1 MFDPIESTVRFGRG
15 IARMT
20 AGTLLGAATVASAL
34 LHSPPAVADAGGAAE
49 QPRGMLFGWPPTEP
63 APSTQ
68 PLGFRGPQT
77 AIVVLGYGLLPDGE
91 MRPELVSRLHA
102 GYAQALLAPLSP
114 IIVTGG
120 NPRNGVTEA
129 QAMADWLIGHGIPAE
144 RIHIESEA
152 VSTAQNA
159 ERSARIMHDIGMR
172 DAVVVTSADHIDRAA
187 ALFGDAG
194 VAVVAT
200 LTPEKVPPLV
210 WEFGPRF

>member
-20 AGTLLGAATVASAL
+20 AGTLLGAATVAAAL
-34 LHSPPAVADAGGAAE
+34 LHSPPAVADVGSSAE
-49 QPRGMLFGWPPTEP
+49 QPKGMLFGWPPTEP
-63 APSTQ
+63 APSAQ

-91 MRPELVSRLHA
+91 MRPELISRLHA
-102 GYAQALLAPLSP
+102 GYVQALLAPLSP

-144 RIHIESEA
+144 RVHIEAEA

-159 ERSARIMHDIGMR
+159 ERSARIMRDIGMR
-172 DAVVVTSADHIDRAA
+172 DAVVVTSADHIDRAT

-194 VAVVAT
+194 VAVIAT
-200 LTPEKVPPLV
+200 VTPEKVPPLV
-210 WEFGPRF
+210 WEFVPRS

>member
-1 MFDPIESTVRFGRG
+1 MSDPIESTVRFGRG

-20 AGTLLGAATVASAL
+20 AEPKLGAATVAAVL
-34 LHSPPAVADAGGAAE
+34 LHSPPAVADVGGSAE
-49 QPRGMLFGWPPTEP
+49 QPQGMLFGWPPTEP
-63 APSTQ
+63 APSAQ

-91 MRPELVSRLHA
+91 MRPELISRLHA

-129 QAMADWLIGHGIPAE
+129 QAMADWLIGHGIPAA
-144 RIHIESEA
+144 RVHIEAEA
-152 VSTAQNA
+152 VSTTQNA
-159 ERSARIMHDIGMR
+159 ERSARIMHDIGIR

-200 LTPEKVPPLV
+200 VTPEKVPPLV
-210 WEFGPRF
+210 WEFGPRS

>member
-1 MFDPIESTVRFGRG
+1 MFDPIEFGRG
-15 IARMT
+15 ILRMT
-20 AGTLLGAATVASAL
+20 SGTLFGTATVAAVL
-34 LHSPPAVADAGGAAE
+34 LHSPPAIADAGGSAE
-49 QPRGMLFGWPPTEP
+49 QPQGTLFDWPPTEP
-63 APSTQ
+63 APSAQ

-91 MRPELVSRLHA
+91 MRPELISRLHA
-102 GYAQALLAPLSP
+102 GYVQALLAPLSP

-120 NPRNGVTEA
+120 NPCSGVTEA

-144 RIHIESEA
+144 RIHIEPEA

-159 ERSARIMHDIGMR
+159 ERSARIMHDIGTR

-194 VAVVAT
+194 IAVIAT
-200 LTPEKVPPLV
+200 VTPEKVPPLV
-210 WEFGPRF
+210 WEFGPRS

>member
-20 AGTLLGAATVASAL
+20 AGTLLGAATMAVAL
-34 LHSPPAVADAGGAAE
+34 LHSPSAVADVGSSAE
-49 QPRGMLFGWPPTEP
+49 QPQGTLFGWPPTEP
-63 APSTQ
+63 APSAQ
-68 PLGFRGPQT
+68 PLGFRGPRT

-91 MRPELVSRLHA
+91 MRPELISRLHA
-102 GYAQALLAPLSP
+102 GYVQALLAPLSP

-129 QAMADWLIGHGIPAE
+129 RAMADWLIGHGIPAE
-144 RIHIESEA
+144 RVHIEAEA

-159 ERSARIMHDIGMR
+159 ERSARIMRDIGTR

-200 LTPEKVPPLV
+200 VTPEKVPPLV
-210 WEFGPRF
+210 WEFGPRS